1 MRKLNILL
9 GLLISSLAFSQLGN
23 VGINTL
29 RPEARLEVKSLG
41 NTFGTKALRLTY
53 GANASNVAFSIS
65 DNGIFG
71 FNNISPKG
79 AVDIITTSFGA
90 FDKGWTSEADKVADS
105 EAATNNTGYTYTPKL
120 QTFYSYGAGSF
131 DNNNLGGVLFVL
143 NLGSN
148 ATFNVNAP
156 KLGNY
161 ILPVSAA
168 TNSKS
173 GVFFSA
179 SGLVGVSLNRLP
191 TTKIDVGGS
200 IKLEEVSDLP
210 AASTCVNGEMV
221 YYKGHFYGCNAKVWK
236 QLDNN

>member
-131 DNNNLGGVLFVL
+131 DNNNLGGILFVL
-143 NLGSN
+143 NLGSS
-148 ATFNVNAP
+148 AIFNVNVP

-168 TNSKS
+168 KNPKS

-179 SGLVGVSLNRLP
+179 SGLVG
-191 TTKIDVGGS
+191 GS
-200 IKLEEVSDLP
+200 FSQP
-210 AASTCVNGEMV
+210 FT
-221 YYKGHFYGCNAKVWK
+221 YH
-236 QLDNN
+236 